1 MRAFVIG
8 SWLMLVLSLALG
20 ATACDDDDGGGGGT
34 TDANADAAADGRGG
48 RSDVGAEDTSRDLS
62 TDGAGSDLATGSDAS
77 EPDATDDGGG
87 VDAPAEIGED
97 TTSGGD
103 MGMGGD
109 LATGSDASEPD
120 ATDDGGGVD
129 APAEIGEDTTSGGD
143 MGMGGDLADATGGDG
158 GSGGACDNP
167 GDFAALGD
175 PELDTEAEI
184 GGCALSCALT
194 GPECSVP
201 CVEEGLGVS
210 NGCAVCFG
218 DVISCTVANCAFQ
231 CLDSS
236 STACRTCQETSCF
249 PAFTECAGISLPE

>member
-62 TDGAGSDLATGSDAS
+62 TDGAGS
-77 EPDATDDGGG
+77 
-87 VDAPAEIGED
+87 
-97 TTSGGD
+97 
-103 MGMGGD
+103 D